1 MTTRWKST
9 TSPTATPPIDRNVE
23 KREEEDDCTDDDDEE
38 EGEEVHAA
46 IEALKERNEDE
57 KEVEEEENEEE
68 EYEDGLLLPSIWRK
82 KFCLPTKDWTDAIL
96 GKRL

>member
-1 MTTRWKST
+1 M
-9 TSPTATPPIDRNVE
+9 D
-23 KREEEDDCTDDDDEE
+23 
-38 EGEEVHAA
+38 AA

-57 KEVEEEENEEE
+57 EEEEENEEE

-96 GKRL
+96 GKRLLMLSLMLSMIVAAGAAAAETQQKCQYEV